1 MYYRNTR
8 GASRPNSREGGY
20 NARRSFSSRPQ
31 RSGSGGRR
39 NNRRQK
45 DTAIDVSRFINKS
58 AQAALVPTLA
68 YVPKHTFADF
78 AVDERLKA
86 NISARGFVTPTPI
99 QDMAIPHVLD
109 GNDIVGIANTGTGKT
124 AAFLIPLINKILKSP
139 KEKVLIVAPT
149 RELAQQIN
157 EEFRHFAHRLG
168 IWSVCVIGGESM
180 YRQVNDLRKPHS
192 IVIGTP
198 GRIKDLIERKA
209 LSLAATGTI
218 VLDEADRMLD
228 MGFINDIRKITS
240 LLPATHHTLFFSA
253 TMSREIEGLISEFLR
268 SPIMVS
274 LARNDTS
281 KNVDQDIVRIQSGA
295 SKIDV
300 LHDLL
305 IQPEFSKVLV
315 FGRTKH
321 GVEKLSNAL
330 VKRGFTSD
338 SIHGDKRLSQRQRA
352 LEHFKKNR
360 VQVLVA
366 TDVAARGIDIS
377 DVSHVINFDLPSTY
391 EDYIHRIGRTGRGD
405 KKGKALT
412 FVE

>member
-8 GASRPNSREGGY
+8 GTRPLNRASGHT
-20 NARRSFSSRPQ
+20 ARGSFSSRPHHN
-31 RSGSGGRR
+31 RSGGRGS
-39 NNRRQK
+39 NRRQK
-45 DTAIDVSRFINKS
+45 DTAIDISRFINK
-58 AQAALVPTLA
+58 AVETGTTPTVA
-68 YVPKHTFADF
+68 YVPKYTFADF
-78 AVDERLKA
+78 AIDARLKVNVA
-86 NISARGFVTPTPI
+86 ARGFVNPTPI
-99 QDMAIPHVLD
+99 QDMAIPHVLE
-109 GNDIVGIANTGTGKT
+109 GSDIVGIANTGTGKT
-124 AAFLIPLINKILKSP
+124 AAFLIPLINKILTSP

-157 EEFRHFAHRLG
+157 EECKQLVRGLN

-180 YRQVNDLRKPHS
+180 YRQINELRRTHS

-198 GRIKDLIERKA
+198 GRIKDLVDRKA
-209 LSLAATGTI
+209 LSLADTRTL

-228 MGFINDIRKITS
+228 MGFVNDMRKIAS
-240 LLPATHHTLFFSA
+240 LLPPEHHTLFFSA
-253 TMSREIEGLISEFLR
+253 TMSREIEGLIGEFLH
-268 SPIMVS
+268 SPAMVS

-281 KNVDQDIVRIQSGA
+281 KNVEQDIVRIEAGA
-295 SKIDV
+295 SKLDV

-305 IQPEFSKVLV
+305 IKPEFSKVLV
-315 FGRTKH
+315 FGRTKY

-360 VQVLVA
+360 VQILVA
-366 TDVAARGIDIS
+366 TDVAARGIDIN
-377 DVSHVINFDLPSTY
+377 DVTHVINFDLPSTY
-391 EDYIHRIGRTGRGD
+391 EDYIHRIGRTGRGN